1 MVFQTSK
8 LEPSVRVACDYG
20 APQPA
25 SCAAA
30 HTQYEPLQIYSMCQ
44 CANTIC
50 STAEIQLMSVHKYNS
65 CCCTNAT
72 FATALIVNDDT
83 VWQRVSLV

>member
-20 APQPA
+20 AP

-30 HTQYEPLQIYSMCQ
+30 HIHFLPLHKYSMCP

-50 STAEIQLMSVHKYNS
+50 STVEIQLLLMHKYNS

-72 FATALIVNDDT
+72 FATALISLIVNLIVNDDT
-83 VWQRVSLV
+83 V